1 MKLLPSTFKH
11 TRIQALHSYGWR
23 FTKDY
28 GHRNK
33 KTNVEKNEGSLFGE
47 GSTPTNTEQPALV
60 SLTLQMLLICY
71 SLHSST

>member
-1 MKLLPSTFKH
+1 MKLLPSTLKH

-33 KTNVEKNEGSLFGE
+33 KQMWKRMRGVCLGRFNTDQHRATSPRLTNV
-47 GSTPTNTEQPALV
+47 TNAV
-60 SLTLQMLLICY
+60 NMV
-71 SLHSST
+71 

>member
-1 MKLLPSTFKH
+1 MKLLPSTLKH

-33 KTNVEKNEGSLFGE
+33 KTNVEKNEGSLLGKVQHR
-47 GSTPTNTEQPALV
+47 PTQSNQP
-60 SLTLQMLLICY
+60 
-71 SLHSST
+71 SSH